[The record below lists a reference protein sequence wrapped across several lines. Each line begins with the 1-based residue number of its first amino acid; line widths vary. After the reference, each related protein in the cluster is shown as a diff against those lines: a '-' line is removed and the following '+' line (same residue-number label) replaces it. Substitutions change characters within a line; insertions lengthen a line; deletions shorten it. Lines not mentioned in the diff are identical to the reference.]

1 METLETLK
9 KSVTNC
15 NKLDLLLSYDSDV
28 RLCAKYSTSAYHIKA
43 MEIKFNEILRR
54 MNTSTKLVADIM
66 STVACAIDENN
77 VKAACEHLRHL
88 LSLENTSLDTD
99 ALVEHLRNIVS
110 LSNTQQQ

>member
-15 NKLDLLLSYDSDV
+15 NKLDLLLSYDSDA

-77 VKAACEHLRHL
+77 VKAACEHLRYL
-88 LSLENTSLDTD
+88 LSLENTGLDTD